1 MSHNR
6 TELINTYFTGV
17 ITILMTLKTEWVS
30 NPEVRNQLSY
40 LDIGA
45 IGIMIFYNISLV
57 FYALWLDTSVVLQY
71 FWNKIKKTCCFR

>member
-6 TELINTYFTGV
+6 SELINTYFSGV

-40 LDIGA
+40 LDIVA
-45 IGIMIFYNISLV
+45 IGTMTFYNILLV
-57 FYALWLDTSVVLQY
+57 FYALWLDISVILRY
-71 FWNKIKKTCCFR
+71 F